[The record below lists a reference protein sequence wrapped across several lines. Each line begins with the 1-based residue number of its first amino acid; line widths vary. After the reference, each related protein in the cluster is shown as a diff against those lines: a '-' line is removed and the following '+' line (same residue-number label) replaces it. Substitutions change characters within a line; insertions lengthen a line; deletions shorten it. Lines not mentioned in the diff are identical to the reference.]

1 MYLQLQGGPWQ
12 QELLFTI
19 PRTHEEIAR
28 LEGRYKNQGGVFQ
41 GQIVELSNGG
51 MAVVVS
57 CNDAEVV
64 LDANSMMA
72 GKTLSFELEL
82 VGLERPESR

>member
-1 MYLQLQGGPWQ
+1 M
-12 QELLFTI
+12 
-19 PRTHEEIAR
+19 
-28 LEGRYKNQGGVFQ
+28 
-41 GQIVELSNGG
+41 ELSNGG